1 MADKDLKSV
10 LSFYRIESDLI
21 FEMSIEDIWTGFV
34 MSKVEGVSCSNVYHF
49 EISTDQLLFLIKNK
63 DFTNELFSD
72 IKTQYDAGATVMFIQ
87 PIVGSPIDGFLLH
100 KFFSN

>member
-63 DFTNELFSD
+63 DYTNELFSD
-72 IKTQYDAGATVMFIQ
+72 IKSQYDAGATVMFIK
-87 PIVGSPIDGFLLH
+87 PVVGSPIDGFLLH